1 MFAPKLRESDN
12 TWQFRDIQEMAQ
24 YANTSPV
31 LLDADAS
38 MVLVTIDISL
48 LHGSFYS
55 YYCNRGTH
63 WRSDQNFSK
72 E

>member
-1 MFAPKLRESDN
+1 MFAAKLKDSNN

-38 MVLVTIDISL
+38 MEYYIDHIIIMRFPQQL
-48 LHGSFYS
+48 LL
-55 YYCNRGTH
+55 
-63 WRSDQNFSK
+63 
-72 E
+72 